1 MAKRQEFHL
10 TLYIGFNDWTM
21 LGLKLIQVGKKTDA
35 MSLVV
40 IVSAKYY
47 ICSVWMK

>member
-1 MAKRQEFHL
+1 MAARQEFQL
-10 TLYIGFNDWTM
+10 TLYIGFNDWSM

-40 IVSAKYY
+40 IVSAKYH
-47 ICSVWMK
+47 ISLVSMK